1 MITYILIGLISLAVF
16 TLVSYFFAINIIYKK
31 YNKESLNIKNTF
43 MFEVCPQFK
52 TTNAFIDVLL
62 FISLAATLGG
72 VIVFTSKYLTVMPI
86 VIAVLSL
93 IFLFC
98 VAMIPFINIKF
109 LKEHL
114 YLNLGSIVCYFAIS
128 GLLTYLSYGICKLY
142 DYQNVTAII
151 AMVISAILLLGAFVF
166 IFNPKIFDLKMDVQD
181 GETVRPK
188 LIHLA
193 LSEWILTFVTPLI
206 LIPLILLST
215 IM

>member
-1 MITYILIGLISLAVF
+1 MITYILIGLIALSLF

-31 YNKESLNIKNTF
+31 YNKESLNIRNTF

-52 TTNAFIDVLL
+52 TNNFFIDILL
-62 FISLAATLGG
+62 FISLASTLGG
-72 VIVFTSKYLTVMPI
+72 VIVFASSYLTVMPI
-86 VIAVLSL
+86 IIAILSL

-98 VAMIPFINIKF
+98 NAMIPFINIKF

-151 AMVISAILLLGAFVF
+151 ALVISALLLLGAFFF
-166 IFNPKIFDLKMDVQD
+166 IFNPRIFDLKMDNKD
-181 GETVRPK
+181 GEVVRPK

-193 LSEWILTFVTPLI
+193 FSEWLLLFITPLT
-206 LIPLILLST
+206 LAPLILLST

>member
-1 MITYILIGLISLAVF
+1 MITYILIGLIALSLF

-31 YNKESLNIKNTF
+31 YNKESLNIRNTF

-52 TTNAFIDVLL
+52 TDNFFIDVLL
-62 FISLAATLGG
+62 FISLASTLGG
-72 VIVFTSKYLTVMPI
+72 VIVFASSYLTVMPI
-86 VIAVLSL
+86 VIAILSL

-98 VAMIPFINIKF
+98 NAMIPFINIKF

-151 AMVISAILLLGAFVF
+151 ALVISALLLLGAFFF
-166 IFNPKIFDLKMDVQD
+166 IFNPRIFDLKMDNKD
-181 GETVRPK
+181 GEVVRPK

-193 LSEWILTFVTPLI
+193 FSEWLILFITPLI
-206 LIPLILLST
+206 LVPLILLST

>member
-1 MITYILIGLISLAVF
+1 MITYILIGLIALSLF

-31 YNKESLNIKNTF
+31 YNKESLNIRNTF

-52 TTNAFIDVLL
+52 TDNFFIDILL
-62 FISLAATLGG
+62 FISLASTLGG
-72 VIVFTSKYLTVMPI
+72 VIVFASSYLTVMPI
-86 VIAVLSL
+86 VIAILSL

-98 VAMIPFINIKF
+98 NAMIPFINIKF

-151 AMVISAILLLGAFVF
+151 ALVISALLLLGAFFF
-166 IFNPKIFDLKMDVQD
+166 IFNPRIFDLKMDSKD
-181 GETVRPK
+181 GEVVRPK

-193 LSEWILTFVTPLI
+193 FSEWLILFITPLT
-206 LIPLILLST
+206 LVPLILLSS